1 MSSLPTVAIIG
12 RPNTGK
18 STLFNRLVG
27 ERKAIVSEVPGTT
40 RDTVAHRIET
50 KTMNFLLLDTGGMG
64 GGTQDKELEKDV
76 HRQSLLALEHAD
88 IILLTIDSRTDLT
101 SSDHEIVTILRKKS
115 RRHACVPVILVLTKC
130 DNPSAT
136 EEALPAL
143 HRLGIAEEIL
153 TVSAAHGLGTEE
165 LVLSIIRHLKK
176 LHFRKERT
184 KSVGTVP
191 KIAVIGKPNVGKSS
205 LINALLPEAE
215 KPLLVSDIPGTTR
228 DRNDRMVRFQEQDY
242 LFIDTAGLKR
252 RSKTEEGIETF
263 AMIRSI
269 QAVEECDI
277 ALLVI
282 SAEEPISRQDLRLA
296 SLATEGGKGLIILFN
311 KIDLLKGEE
320 RIQRTAQMERTLSFC
335 RFATILPCSTVTR
348 ENLLKI
354 FPLIETVQ
362 RNRTRHIP
370 THELNRWY
378 RDTLLEHAQRSISRS
393 KHITQVN
400 ELPPTFVVF
409 VHDPKK
415 VKATDLRYLENKLRS
430 VYDFSG
436 TSVRFITKATG
447 QREKH

>member
-1 MSSLPTVAIIG
+1 MSQLPTVAIIG

-27 ERKAIVSEVPGTT
+27 ERKAIVSEIPGTT

-50 KTMNFLLLDTGGMG
+50 KPMDFLLLDTGGMG

-88 IILLTIDSRTDLT
+88 LILLTIDSRTDLT

-115 RRHACVPVILVLTKC
+115 RRHVPVLLVLTKC
-130 DNPSAT
+130 DNPVAT
-136 EEALPAL
+136 EETLPAL
-143 HRLGIAEEIL
+143 HRLGIADQIL
-153 TVSAAHGLGTEE
+153 PVSAAHNIGTEE
-165 LVLSIIRHLKK
+165 LVQSIIRHLKK
-176 LHFRKERT
+176 LHFK
-184 KSVGTVP
+184 KP
-191 KIAVIGKPNVGKSS
+191 KTSNQKPATDIPRIAVIGKPNVGKSS
-205 LINALLPEAE
+205 LINALLPEAD

-228 DRNDRMVRFQEQDY
+228 DRNDRMVCFQEQDY

-269 QAVEECDI
+269 QALEECDI

-282 SAEEPISRQDLRLA
+282 SAEEPMSRQDLRLA
-296 SLATEGGKGLIILFN
+296 SLATDGGKGLIILLN

-370 THELNRWY
+370 TSELNRWY
-378 RDTLLEHAQRSISRS
+378 RDTLQEHAQRSISKS
-393 KHITQVN
+393 KHITQAD
-400 ELPPTFVVF
+400 EIPPTFVVF
-409 VHDPKK
+409 VHDPRR
-415 VKATDLRYLENKLRS
+415 VKATDLRYLENRLRA
-430 VYDFSG
+430 VYDFAG
-436 TSVRFITKATG
+436 TPVRFITKATG
-447 QREKH
+447 QRT

>member
-18 STLFNRLVG
+18 STLFNRIVG

-40 RDTVAHRIET
+40 RDTVAHRMET
-50 KTMNFLLLDTGGMG
+50 KALDFLLLDTGGMG

-88 IILLTIDSRTDLT
+88 LILLTIDSRTDLT
-101 SSDHEIVTILRKKS
+101 SSDHEIVTLLRRNR
-115 RRHACVPVILVLTKC
+115 RRHVPVILVLTKC
-130 DNPSAT
+130 DNPVAV
-136 EEALPAL
+136 EDALLSEL
-143 HRLGIAEEIL
+143 HGLGISGTIIP
-153 TVSAAHGLGTEE
+153 TSAAHNIGGTELLAAITKE
-165 LVLSIIRHLKK
+165 LKK
-176 LHFRKERT
+176 LHFRKPTKAEQRT
-184 KSVGTVP
+184 AGNAP
-191 KIAVIGKPNVGKSS
+191 RIAVIGKPNVGKSS
-205 LINALLPEAE
+205 LINALLPETDRKE

-228 DRNDRMVRFQEQDY
+228 DRNDRLVRFHEQDY

-277 ALLVI
+277 TLLMM
-282 SAEEPISRQDLRLA
+282 SAEEPMSRQDLRLA
-296 SLATEGGKGLIILFN
+296 SLAAEAGKGLIILLN

-320 RIQRTAQMERTLSFC
+320 RMQRTAHMERMLSFC
-335 RFATILPCSTVTR
+335 RFATILPCSTMTK

-370 THELNRWY
+370 TSELNRWF
-378 RDTLLEHAQRSISRS
+378 RDALQEHAQRSISRS
-393 KHITQVN
+393 KHITQAD
-400 ELPPTFVVF
+400 EIPPTFVVF
-409 VHDPKK
+409 VHDPKR
-415 VKATDLRYLENKLRS
+415 VKETDLRYLENRLRT
-430 VYDFSG
+430 VYDFTG
-436 TSVRFITKATG
+436 TPVRFITKG
-447 QREKH
+447 G